1 MRDSGA
7 AQRNE
12 GDDRNGKTLH
22 DISSM
27 MFVRMLAR
35 LAAFVAMLFA
45 AVPAYAHSGTGLA
58 GGFVAGVAHP
68 VTGPD
73 HMLAMIAVGL
83 WGHFLQR
90 PLIFLL
96 PMIFPIMMAVG
107 AGIGM
112 FGVGLPP
119 VELGI
124 AASVIVLGALIL
136 GAVRLHWIAACAIVA
151 VFALFHGYAHGVELP
166 SAADPI
172 GYSLGFVVATGML
185 HVFGIAVG
193 ALGASRRGAMMVRGA
208 GLGVLGMGAYF
219 LWAVRA

>member
-1 MRDSGA
+1 MR
-7 AQRNE
+7 
-12 GDDRNGKTLH
+12 T
-22 DISSM
+22 
-27 MFVRMLAR
+27 LAR
-35 LAAFVAMLFA
+35 PGAIFAMLFV
-45 AVPAYAHSGTGLA
+45 AVPAHAHSGTGLA

-83 WGHFLQR
+83 WGHFLGR
-90 PLIFLL
+90 PLLFLL
-96 PMIFPIMMAVG
+96 PMIFPIIMAVG

-112 FGVGLPP
+112 FGIALPP

-124 AASVIVLGALIL
+124 ALSVFVLGALIL

-151 VFALFHGYAHGVELP
+151 LFALFHGYAHGVELP

-193 ALGASRRGAMMVRGA
+193 ALGASPRGVTIVRSA
-208 GLGVLGMGAYF
+208 GLAILATGIYF
-219 LWAVRA
+219 LWAAA

>member
-1 MRDSGA
+1 
-7 AQRNE
+7 
-12 GDDRNGKTLH
+12 
-22 DISSM
+22 
-27 MFVRMLAR
+27 ML
-35 LAAFVAMLFA
+35 FVAL
-45 AVPAYAHSGTGLA
+45 PASAHSGTGLA

-68 VTGPD
+68 VTGSD

-136 GAVRLHWIAACAIVA
+136 GAVRLHWSAACAIVA

-172 GYSLGFVVATGML
+172 GYSVGFVVATGML

-193 ALGASRRGAMMVRGA
+193 ALGASRRGAKMVRGA
-208 GLGVLGMGAYF
+208 GLGILGMGAYF
-219 LWAVRA
+219 LWAVTA